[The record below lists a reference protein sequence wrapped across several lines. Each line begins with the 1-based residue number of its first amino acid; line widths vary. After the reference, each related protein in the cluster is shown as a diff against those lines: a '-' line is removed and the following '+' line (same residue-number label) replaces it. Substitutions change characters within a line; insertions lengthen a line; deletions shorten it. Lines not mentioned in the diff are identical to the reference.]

1 MNAKQDTAY
10 TEITRAL
17 QAVNGGRTFRTL
29 GTPERED
36 LDKTV
41 LLLEELSWEVVS
53 GDIAGFAE
61 RMAAAAREL
70 RVIADKIDKHYTHLK
85 YIAAVIKKAAD
96 AAGIVVGAL

>member
-1 MNAKQDTAY
+1 MNEQDTAY
-10 TEITRAL
+10 TDIARAL
-17 QAVNGGRTFRTL
+17 QAVNGYRTFRTI

-53 GDIAGFAE
+53 DDIAGFAA
-61 RMAAAAREL
+61 RMGVVGREL
-70 RVIADKIDKHYTHLK
+70 RVIAAKIDKHYAHLK
-85 YIAAVIKKAAD
+85 YITAVINKAAD